1 MAEIYI
7 TPDVLR
13 DASAKLASAQ
23 AEQENALS
31 TIQGVVDEIL
41 ANWEG
46 KAKEA
51 FMAAWEEKK
60 GTYKEFGVDMSQFSD
75 FLRTYSN
82 TMEDIDVG
90 EGQKIS
96 GV

>member
-51 FMAAWEEKK
+51 FIAAFDEKK
-60 GTYKEFGVDMSQFSD
+60 GTYKEFGIDMSQFSA
-75 FLRTYSN
+75 FLTSYSN
-82 TMEDIDVG
+82 TMEDIDIG
-90 EGQKIS
+90 EGQRIV